1 MKQQTHVT
9 LPSVSNKRGFVSLSP
24 LLLMVILFFALSLWL
39 GDFYQV
45 SLVVLFLAASVY
57 SICLLRGEKLQ
68 DRIALF
74 SKNAG
79 DSSLLLM
86 IWIFVLAGSFASAAK
101 EMGAVDATVGL
112 TLSLIPGNMLL
123 AGMFMASCL
132 VSLSVGTSVGTIVA
146 LVPVATGLAQ
156 HTGISLP
163 LMVAS
168 IVGGALFGDNL
179 SFISDTTV
187 VATRTQ
193 GCRMKD
199 KFRANFLIALPAA
212 VMAIVIYVWL
222 GSDVSHRPVDLD
234 YEWQKV
240 IPYLFVLLAAVWGM
254 NVILV
259 LTLGLALTGIVGI
272 GCGAITLHK
281 WLQSIASGIG
291 GMSELIIISMMA
303 GGLLGIVRHLGGIQ
317 WVLQSLTR
325 HVRTSRGAEYAMAML
340 VSVTNLC
347 TANNTIAILSV
358 GDLVRNIAQQLGVS
372 PKKAASILDTFS
384 CCIQGVI
391 PYGMQLLMAGGLASV
406 PPASI
411 VPYLY
416 YPFLLFFVA
425 IVAIWFRLPKV

>member
-45 SLVVLFLAASVY
+45 PLVVLFLAASVY

-179 SFISDTTV
+179 SFISDTKFLSIFSNSSL
-187 VATRTQ
+187 
-193 GCRMKD
+193 GKD
-199 KFRANFLIALPAA
+199 T
-212 VMAIVIYVWL
+212 
-222 GSDVSHRPVDLD
+222 
-234 YEWQKV
+234 
-240 IPYLFVLLAAVWGM
+240 LL
-254 NVILV
+254 
-259 LTLGLALTGIVGI
+259 
-272 GCGAITLHK
+272 
-281 WLQSIASGIG
+281 
-291 GMSELIIISMMA
+291 
-303 GGLLGIVRHLGGIQ
+303 
-317 WVLQSLTR
+317 
-325 HVRTSRGAEYAMAML
+325 
-340 VSVTNLC
+340 
-347 TANNTIAILSV
+347 
-358 GDLVRNIAQQLGVS
+358 
-372 PKKAASILDTFS
+372 
-384 CCIQGVI
+384 
-391 PYGMQLLMAGGLASV
+391 
-406 PPASI
+406 
-411 VPYLY
+411 
-416 YPFLLFFVA
+416 
-425 IVAIWFRLPKV
+425 